1 SDNAEAIS
9 FCETVNALFPHN
21 PDYQC
26 DLAQAYISG
35 DRFEDAIRVCQSILD
50 EDRRNQRARD
60 LLKRAQQLLK
70 NSKRRDY
77 YKILGVSRSASK
89 PEILKAYRKLAAQ
102 WHPDKFD
109 GKDKKPAETKFIEIA
124 AAKDVLTD
132 PQLRAR
138 YDNGEDPLDPS
149 SQEHH
154 QGPFGPFG
162 GFSFANMHPFEGGH
176 FEFHFG

>member
-1 SDNAEAIS
+1 M
-9 FCETVNALFPHN
+9 
-21 PDYQC
+21 
-26 DLAQAYISG
+26 
-35 DRFEDAIRVCQSILD
+35 CQSVLD
-50 EDRRNQRARD
+50 DDRQNQRARE

-109 GKDKKPAETKFIEIA
+109 GKDKKAAETKFIEIA

-132 PQLRAR
+132 P
-138 YDNGEDPLDPS
+138 S
-149 SQEHH
+149 KI
-154 QGPFGPFG
+154 
-162 GFSFANMHPFEGGH
+162 
-176 FEFHFG
+176 

>member
-1 SDNAEAIS
+1 GETRVINGKSFVLCDHTFWLKSFHKIPIS
-9 FCETVNALFPHN
+9 
-21 PDYQC
+21 
-26 DLAQAYISG
+26 
-35 DRFEDAIRVCQSILD
+35 AIRVCQSILD

-109 GKDKKPAETKFIEIA
+109 GKDKKPAEAKFIEIA